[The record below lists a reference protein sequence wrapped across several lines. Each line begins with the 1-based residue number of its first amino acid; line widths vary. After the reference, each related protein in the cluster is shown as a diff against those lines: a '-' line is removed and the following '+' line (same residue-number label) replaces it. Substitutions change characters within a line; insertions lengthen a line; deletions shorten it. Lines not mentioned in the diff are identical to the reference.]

1 LIPDFLHAK
10 LICQQ
15 DLRGAQGALCIDHP
29 AFLHAK

>member
-1 LIPDFLHAK
+1 LHAK

-15 DLRGAQGALCIDHP
+15 DLRGDRGALCIDHH